1 MKKLFLVLL
10 LSFFATST
18 LWAQEDENRNREHGG
33 FYLGA
38 DRDTLQY
45 IIASPFDN
53 WYIMFGAGGQTFIG
67 NELEASAR
75 HNKLNYQ
82 FNAEVGKWLIPDVAV
97 ALHMKFFDVSGQ
109 SQYGKQPFI
118 DKMNE
123 LPNENG
129 YYPFHAHALSLGG
142 LVTLDW
148 TNLFSGYEKGLS
160 KKLHIMMPLGL
171 GGSMLMGL
179 QKNPTT
185 ADYAVGDFRR
195 NFELYFMGGLQF
207 EYRCT
212 EHVTLDLN
220 ASLMGSESTWDWSP
234 YNNGHGIFDL
244 MPSVTAAVKFN
255 LLKTVTKV
263 DAKTGRRIK
272 AEVHHVF
279 IPANNENIVILES
292 QIDSLR
298 DLMNNFADL
307 DSIDRYGYYDGLTPE
322 QALALLD
329 RQKEREAQMDKLNAA
344 ADQDAKALDDLN
356 KKIDD
361 LTMQMVKEGKDNSAQ
376 IAALEAQRAELA
388 DKAAKSQKAA
398 DDLYAEADKDNRD
411 QGIIPGYGVTPLE
424 AARIAESIARR
435 NKEAV
440 NGYYDGLTPEQ
451 ALALLERQK
460 EREAQLDTLY
470 VAAAADAKALADLD
484 NQIEALNDQLAK
496 GGKDNAD
503 LKNQI
508 AALKAQRAALAEKAA
523 KSQKAADDLYAEADK
538 DNRDQGIIPGEGV
551 TPLEAARIA
560 ESIARRNKGAVDGYY
575 DGLTPEQALA
585 LLERQKER
593 EAQIDTLY
601 VTAAAD
607 AKALADLDGQIE
619 ALNNQLA
626 KAGNDNADLKDQIAA
641 LKAQRAALAKKAAKS
656 QKAADDLYAEADKDN
671 RDQGII
677 PGEGVTPLE
686 AARIAESIARRNQG
700 VQFGYYDG
708 LTPEEAAAL
717 VDRQKERETQMVV
730 LNNQLAQD
738 SKDLAN
744 LEKKLADLNKKLEKK
759 GDDPA
764 LAAQIA
770 ELEAQRD
777 ALRNKVNEDRQDASK
792 LHGEADQDNRKL
804 GIRPGSGVTPL
815 EAARLAESIAG
826 RRSQMREITSQIDSL
841 QGVLKEEMADPMS
854 DLADAI
860 DRLGLPM
867 ARVFYQLDKYDLDYS
882 SRAILHDFALKVK
895 RGPKNVKYYL
905 IGAADA
911 QTGSVPHNQWL
922 SQKRCQAV
930 YDVLTRSY
938 GISPDQLEMYPLGG
952 ITEYSVQEHNRTCLI
967 VLSNSEIT
975 RIIEKWTSK
984 PTETKKK

>member
-185 ADYAVGDFRR
+185 ADYEVGDFRR

-435 NKEAV
+435 NKEAED
-440 NGYYDGLTPEQ
+440 GYYDGLTPEQ

-460 EREAQLDTLY
+460 ERETQLDTLY

-496 GGKDNAD
+496 EGKDNAALQD
-503 LKNQI
+503 QI

-523 KSQKAADDLYAEADK
+523 KSQKAADDLYE
-538 DNRDQGIIPGEGV
+538 I
-551 TPLEAARIA
+551 
-560 ESIARRNKGAVDGYY
+560 
-575 DGLTPEQALA
+575 
-585 LLERQKER
+585 
-593 EAQIDTLY
+593 
-601 VTAAAD
+601 
-607 AKALADLDGQIE
+607 
-619 ALNNQLA
+619 
-626 KAGNDNADLKDQIAA
+626 
-641 LKAQRAALAKKAAKS
+641 
-656 QKAADDLYAEADKDN
+656 ADKDN

-700 VQFGYYDG
+700 IQFGYYDG

-738 SKDLAN
+738 SRDLAN

-770 ELEAQRD
+770 ELDAQRD

>member
-1 MKKLFLVLL
+1 MKKLVLVLL
-10 LSFFATST
+10 FALTAAGS
-18 LWAQEDENRNREHGG
+18 LFAQEEKEHRQHGG

-38 DRDTLQY
+38 DRDTLEY

-53 WYIMFGAGGQTFIG
+53 WFITFGGGGQTFIG
-67 NELEASAR
+67 NEIEAAAR

-82 FNAEVGKWLIPDVAV
+82 LYAEIGKWLIPDVAV
-97 ALHMKFFDVSGQ
+97 SLHMKFFDVSGQ
-109 SQYGKQPFI
+109 SVYGKQPFI
-118 DKMNE
+118 DKINE

-129 YYPFHAHALSLGG
+129 YFPFHAHALTLGG

-148 TNLFSGYEKGLS
+148 TNLFNGYEKGLS
-160 KKLHIMMPLGL
+160 RKLHIMTPIGL
-171 GGSMLMGL
+171 GGSMLMGF

-185 ADYAVGDFRR
+185 ADYEVGDFRH
-195 NFELYFMGGLQF
+195 NFELYFMGGMMF
-207 EYRCT
+207 EY
-212 EHVTLDLN
+212 HVTENVAVDLT

-234 YNNGHGIFDL
+234 YNNAHGIFDL
-244 MPSVTAAVKFN
+244 MPSVTASVKFN

-263 DAKTGRRIK
+263 DAKTGRRIR
-272 AEVHHVF
+272 ADVNHVF
-279 IPANNENIVILES
+279 LPASTEHLVVLNT

-298 DLMNNFADL
+298 SLLDDYSDL
-307 DSIDRYGYYDGLTPE
+307 DTIDRYGYYEGLTPE
-322 QALALLD
+322 QALALLE
-329 RQKEREAQMDKLNAA
+329 RQKEREAQMDKLNAV

-361 LTMQMVKEGKDNSAQ
+361 LTMQMVKEGKDRSAQ

-435 NKEAV
+435 NKEAED
-440 NGYYDGLTPEQ
+440 GYYDGLTPEQ

-470 VAAAADAKALADLD
+470 VAAD
-484 NQIEALNDQLAK
+484 
-496 GGKDNAD
+496 
-503 LKNQI
+503 
-508 AALKAQRAALAEKAA
+508 
-523 KSQKAADDLYAEADK
+523 
-538 DNRDQGIIPGEGV
+538 
-551 TPLEAARIA
+551 
-560 ESIARRNKGAVDGYY
+560 
-575 DGLTPEQALA
+575 
-585 LLERQKER
+585 
-593 EAQIDTLY
+593 
-601 VTAAAD
+601 AD

-619 ALNNQLA
+619 ALNDQLA
-626 KAGNDNADLKDQIAA
+626 KAGNDNADLKDQIDA
-641 LKAQRAALAKKAAKS
+641 LQAQRAALADKAAKS
-656 QKAADDLYAEADKDN
+656 QKAADDFYAVADKDN

-677 PGEGVTPLE
+677 PGEGVSPLE

-717 VDRQKERETQMVV
+717 VDRQKEREIQMMV

-738 SKDLAN
+738 SKDLAD

-777 ALRNKVNEDRQDASK
+777 ALRDKVDQDRQNSAKIHD
-792 LHGEADQDNRKL
+792 EADKDNRSM

-841 QGVLKEEMADPMS
+841 QGVLKDEMADPMS

-860 DRLGLPM
+860 DRLDLPM
-867 ARVFYQLDKYDLDYS
+867 ARVFYQLDKYDLDYNA
-882 SRAILHDFALKVK
+882 RAILHDFALKVK

-922 SQKRCQAV
+922 SEHRCKAV

-975 RIIEKWTSK
+975 RIIEKWK
-984 PTETKKK
+984 NK

>member
-185 ADYAVGDFRR
+185 ADYEVGDFRR

-212 EHVTLDLN
+212 EHITLDLN

-244 MPSVTAAVKFN
+244 MPAVTAAVKFN

-435 NKEAV
+435 NKEAED
-440 NGYYDGLTPEQ
+440 GYYDGLTPEQ

-460 EREAQLDTLY
+460 ERETQLDTLY

-496 GGKDNAD
+496 EGKDNAALQD
-503 LKNQI
+503 QI

-523 KSQKAADDLYAEADK
+523 KSQKAADDLYE
-538 DNRDQGIIPGEGV
+538 I
-551 TPLEAARIA
+551 
-560 ESIARRNKGAVDGYY
+560 
-575 DGLTPEQALA
+575 
-585 LLERQKER
+585 
-593 EAQIDTLY
+593 
-601 VTAAAD
+601 
-607 AKALADLDGQIE
+607 
-619 ALNNQLA
+619 
-626 KAGNDNADLKDQIAA
+626 
-641 LKAQRAALAKKAAKS
+641 
-656 QKAADDLYAEADKDN
+656 ADKDN

-700 VQFGYYDG
+700 IQFGYYDG

-770 ELEAQRD
+770 ELDAQRD